1 MCNITYSNLMC
12 LRVIVGV
19 LFS

>member
-12 LRVIVGV
+12 LRVIVAV